1 MSIRNFVIQ
10 HWIELV
16 IGAVFAI
23 LCAVL
28 ADFVQPASRLRAAV
42 RHFKNKLAEQ
52 SAARLRTRIAQTEL
66 YRDRVAAYLASDK
79 ALYLATL
86 QFSLGILLLMCVAAA
101 SFLIGRLTLIPG
113 QSELLALAPIVGA
126 IIIGVYGVRMASWD
140 TRPKISEV
148 IAKLDGEITELRA
161 KLDARMQ

>member
-1 MSIRNFVIQ
+1 MSIWNFVVQ

-28 ADFVQPASRLRAAV
+28 VDFLQPASRLRGAI

-52 SAARLRTRIAQTEL
+52 STARLRTRIAETER
-66 YRDRVAAYLASDK
+66 YRDRVAVYLTSDK

-86 QFSLGILLLMCVAAA
+86 QLILGILIAMCAAIA
-101 SFLIGRLTLIPG
+101 SFLVGRFTLTPG
-113 QSELLALAPIVGA
+113 RFDLLALLSIVMA
-126 IIIGVYGVRMASWD
+126 IVMGVYGMRMASWD

-148 IAKLDGEITELRA
+148 IAKGEIAELGA
-161 KLDARMQ
+161 KLDARMQC